1 MEPLSASDFPP
12 LSVYAG
18 GSSSSTPS
26 RVWKNIV
33 IDSVPISKDLPLS
46 FLPHKPDIIPFAGDR
61 LVKGAENWNLCL
73 VGYSIGRRPYYEAL
87 LGAIRKTWTLKGSMQ
102 LLSLSDGFFL
112 LRFTIEEDYE
122 MAWSKGMWFFLG
134 RPFLLQ
140 KWSPKFRPKRENFTS
155 IPIWVKIHDLPLVCW
170 NSEGISRIAS
180 KIGILL
186 AVNSLTAQKTRL
198 IFARVCIQVDASA
211 TYPEEIPI
219 SIEDDVFSLKIQY
232 EWKPTLC
239 EHCKSMVHASS
250 FCPSKPEAATTNVM
264 HPPQTSLRGRSKS
277 RKPQGRKPTPSSN
290 TPSSTIPPSIALV
303 CPNPQV
309 LTDSITV
316 ETTMVQSS
324 LLGPDK
330 QIIAQQN
337 HSLPPLPPQPTSSTI
352 PTQIPPT
359 ALLPTPVVSN
369 IPNLNSPHEASSSST
384 SSSLP
389 LFKPLLPKIQSPNKF
404 DALHLL
410 VEDPDNS
417 ADDSSLEIDSSAR
430 VKEKEKSQTYSSKQS
445 KNAKGKQSKKTPT
458 ANR

>member
-1 MEPLSASDFPP
+1 
-12 LSVYAG
+12 
-18 GSSSSTPS
+18 
-26 RVWKNIV
+26 
-33 IDSVPISKDLPLS
+33 
-46 FLPHKPDIIPFAGDR
+46 
-61 LVKGAENWNLCL
+61 
-73 VGYSIGRRPYYEAL
+73 
-87 LGAIRKTWTLKGSMQ
+87 MQ

-180 KIGILL
+180 KIGIPL
-186 AVNSLTAQKTRL
+186 AVDALTAQKTCL
-198 IFARVCIQVDASA
+198 TFARVCIQVDASA

-264 HPPQTSLRGRSKS
+264 HPPQTTLRGRSKS
-277 RKPQGRKPTPSSN
+277 RKPQGRIPTPSSN
-290 TPSSTIPPSIALV
+290 TPSSIIPSSIALA
-303 CPNPQV
+303 CPNSQV
-309 LTDSITV
+309 LTDPITV

-324 LLGPDK
+324 LLGPAK
-330 QIIAQQN
+330 QTLAQQN
-337 HSLPPLPPQPTSSTI
+337 HSLPPLPLPPTSSTI
-352 PTQIPPT
+352 STQIPPT
-359 ALLPTPVVSN
+359 ALLPTPVLPVSN

-389 LFKPLLPKIQSPNKF
+389 LFKRPP
-404 DALHLL
+404 
-410 VEDPDNS
+410 
-417 ADDSSLEIDSSAR
+417 
-430 VKEKEKSQTYSSKQS
+430 S
-445 KNAKGKQSKKTPT
+445 KNTISQ
-458 ANR
+458 

>member
-1 MEPLSASDFPP
+1 
-12 LSVYAG
+12 
-18 GSSSSTPS
+18 
-26 RVWKNIV
+26 
-33 IDSVPISKDLPLS
+33 
-46 FLPHKPDIIPFAGDR
+46 
-61 LVKGAENWNLCL
+61 
-73 VGYSIGRRPYYEAL
+73 
-87 LGAIRKTWTLKGSMQ
+87 MQ

-112 LRFTIEEDYE
+112 LRFTTEEDYE
-122 MAWSKGMWFFLG
+122 MAWSKGVWFFLG

-180 KIGILL
+180 KIGIPL
-186 AVNSLTAQKTRL
+186 AVDALTAQKTRL
-198 IFARVCIQVDASA
+198 TFARVCIQVDASA

-250 FCPSKPEAATTNVM
+250 SCPSKPEAATTNVM
-264 HPPQTSLRGRSKS
+264 QPPQTSIRGRSKS
-277 RKPQGRKPTPSSN
+277 RKPQGRIPPSSSN
-290 TPSSTIPPSIALV
+290 IPPSIIPSSIALAG
-303 CPNPQV
+303 PNPQAQ
-309 LTDSITV
+309 TGPTMV
-316 ETTMVQSS
+316 ESTMVQSS
-324 LLGPDK
+324 LLGSSK
-330 QIIAQQN
+330 QTITQLN
-337 HSLPPLPPQPTSSTI
+337 PSLPPLPPPPTSSTI

-359 ALLPTPVVSN
+359 ALLPTPVLPVSN

-389 LFKPLLPKIQSPNKF
+389 PYKPPPPKIQSPNKF

-410 VEDPDNS
+410 AEDLDNS

-430 VKEKEKSQTYSSKQS
+430 VKEKEKPQTHSGKQS
-445 KNAKGKQSKKTPT
+445 KNA
-458 ANR
+458 